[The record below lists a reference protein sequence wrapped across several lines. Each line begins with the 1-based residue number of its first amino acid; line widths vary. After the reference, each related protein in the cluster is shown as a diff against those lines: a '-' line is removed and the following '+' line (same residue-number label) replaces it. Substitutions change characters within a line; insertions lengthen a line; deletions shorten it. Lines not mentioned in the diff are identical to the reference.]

1 MPCGVVVMARPM
13 SEEMTPEEYEAA
25 REEWML
31 RGEDVVES
39 LSASGQPFSF
49 DMVRRELPEA
59 LHPNHYGQLMKRH
72 RVKALVDKVQARPS
86 SIPTRRGGLSYVYVG
101 RGWDEVA

>member
-1 MPCGVVVMARPM
+1 M

-59 LHPNHYGQLMKRH
+59 LDRNDYGALMKRH
-72 RVKALVDKVQARPS
+72 RVRGLVVKVQARPS
-86 SIPTRRGGLSYVYVG
+86 SVPSRRGGLSHVYVG

>member
-1 MPCGVVVMARPM
+1 MARPM

-59 LHPNHYGQLMKRH
+59 LDRNDYGALMKRH
-72 RVKALVDKVQARPS
+72 RVRGLVVKVQARPS
-86 SIPTRRGGLSYVYVG
+86 SVPSRRGGLSHVYVG